1 MQCFFDHNASA
12 KCITSCYKF
21 HVNHCPF
28 FFFSFWI
35 LILVLVFDQD
45 LLRIRHDESR
55 TDITKQRHN
64 IASTSSGVFPMSS
77 PYVLTYCTKKYQ
89 WHPYSLLFSRRQ
101 KEKTTSH
108 LMRKVNQKFSSTIP
122 LFLMIYRWLSFYH
135 YKIILCVP

>member
-1 MQCFFDHNASA
+1 LFLFLIKTFYECDLMQ
-12 KCITSCYKF
+12 
-21 HVNHCPF
+21 
-28 FFFSFWI
+28 
-35 LILVLVFDQD
+35 
-45 LLRIRHDESR
+45 LLLPNLHESR
-55 TDITKQRHN
+55 TDITKQRHS

-101 KEKTTSH
+101 TEKTTSH